1 MRSQPAQRVEPARRP
16 GVLVC
21 AALPFGYGPCAKL
34 LTLARALKGSAELV
48 FVGRGAALELA
59 GREGASFDRVCQA
72 PEGSDVLAG
81 EVRRASAVLSLM
93 DREAAAVAVGLGRP
107 LYVVDSLLW
116 MRSAVPEA
124 FRGAAG
130 YFAQVFP
137 GAQARPWAPGVTW
150 VGPILERGPALA
162 PSSRGGLVLHLGGS
176 AAPDD
181 RKELYD
187 AYARLALRAVLSAGL
202 LERFASLTLLGG
214 QRALAATETVTN
226 DGRIRRLPAT
236 PLEARDQIAHAAAVV
251 TSPGLTAVLECFASR
266 TPTWFLPPQNAS
278 QWILLSAF
286 RQHGLGVTALHFEDL
301 GGPVRVGWR
310 LDEAVSDE
318 RVPLAIAKALRDPGT
333 LTALAESLKPV
344 ALDAHEQVAT
354 QDRFVAMLGPP
365 GTDAVVAALRA
376 ALAGDGAR
384 P

>member
-1 MRSQPAQRVEPARRP
+1 M
-16 GVLVC
+16 LVC

-34 LTLARALKGSAELV
+34 LTIVRGLKGSAELV

-59 GREGASFDRVCQA
+59 RREGTSFDRICEA
-72 PEGSDVLAG
+72 PEGSSVLER
-81 EVRRASAVLSLM
+81 EVGRTSAVLSLM
-93 DREAAAVAVGLGRP
+93 DREAAAVAVGLKRP
-107 LYVVDSLLW
+107 LFVVDSLLW
-116 MRSAVPEA
+116 MRSAIPEA

-137 GAQARPWAPGVTW
+137 GAQAQPWARGVTW
-150 VGPILERGPALA
+150 VGPILERDPALV
-162 PSSRGGLVLHLGGS
+162 PRQRRGLVLHLGGS

-181 RKELYD
+181 RGELYD
-187 AYARLALRAVLSAGL
+187 AYAKLALRAVLAAGL

-214 QRALAATETVTN
+214 QRALAATEEVTS
-226 DGRIRRLPAT
+226 DVRIRRLCAT
-236 PLEARDQIAHAAAVV
+236 PLQARDEIARAAAVV

-278 QWILLSAF
+278 QWILLAAF
-286 RQHGLGVTALHFEDL
+286 RQHGLGATALHFEDL
-301 GGPVRVGWR
+301 GGRVRVGPH
-310 LDEAVSDE
+310 LEEAVSDA
-318 RVPLAIAKALRDPGT
+318 RVPLAISEALGDPST
-333 LTALAESLKPV
+333 LAALTQCLELVHAQ
-344 ALDAHEQVAT
+344 AHEQVAT
-354 QDRFVAMLGPP
+354 QDRFLAMLGPP